1 MAGSTTNYGFTFP
14 TSTDLVKNGA
24 TDIQGL
30 ANSIDTWLVG
40 SGIASTGK
48 AFNAVSYLGS
58 TDQSTTSTASTEKT
72 GITTTFTTGKSG
84 LVLVIATIAGY
95 PSTASESVWASTK
108 IYEGTTSGTVVFN
121 PEFHRGVR
129 FQGTSS
135 NWGVGTF
142 VRLFDFTPNVLHTMT
157 LVMASSV
164 GTSTANVTET
174 NFQILTL
181 A

>member
-40 SGIASTGK
+40 SGIGSTGK
-48 AFNAVSYLGS
+48 AFNVYSYQGS
-58 TDQSTTSTASTEKT
+58 TDQSTTATAITEKT

-84 LVLVIATIAGY
+84 LVVIIASIAGY
-95 PSTASESVWASTK
+95 PSTSTESVFAGIK
-108 IYEGTTSGTVVFN
+108 LYEGTSSGTTIFTSDQQ
-121 PEFHRGVR
+121 RGVR

-142 VRLFDFTPNVLHTMT
+142 VRVFDLTPSVLHTLN

-174 NFQILTL
+174 NFQVITL